1 MFIEGNNKDG
11 NRILI
16 NVDAIAY
23 VDLDAVIWIDNYP
36 NNVEEKG
43 VRVYFQTSRG
53 GEGKHWPAFQDFR
66 GKEAEN
72 LRVGLAKILEATRF
86 SD

>member
-23 VDLDAVIWIDNYP
+23 VDFDADFHDYKTGEPLN
-36 NNVEEKG
+36 G
-43 VRVYFQTSRG
+43 VRVYFQVSRG
-53 GEGKHWPAFQDFR
+53 DQENTWPVFQDFVD
-66 GKEAEN
+66 KEAEN
-72 LRVGLAKILEATRF
+72 LRVGLSKLLEATRF
-86 SD
+86 S